1 MVSKNEHHDP
11 ELQYNKEIEN
21 PKLYDD
27 YELSLVDRDQLFIE
41 FIVISKITA
50 EQFSIKLI
58 KELGDEIKNHIEKK
72 SFIISYAFE
81 KEALRISY
89 TPQNT
94 SISKKET
101 LFLQKDSGASPLVRV
116 GTCDE
121 IEQLMKDYPV
131 TRFKY
136 YATYNNLNPLPI
148 VVNWWNK
155 GLRIMFT
162 DFYPEGDD
170 GRSLKLGNA
179 VWTKGTVD
187 PESQGDKFYHRYVN
201 SVNSDLKEN
210 WSNKIS
216 PCNIFVQRF

>member
-1 MVSKNEHHDP
+1 MVSKNHHDP
-11 ELQYNKEIEN
+11 IKETEN
-21 PKLYDD
+21 PKIYDD
-27 YELSLVDRDQLFIE
+27 YELSVVDRDHLFIE
-41 FIVISKITA
+41 FIIISRITA
-50 EQFSIKLI
+50 EQFSVKLMHV
-58 KELGDEIKNHIEKK
+58 KELEDEIKKQIEKK
-72 SFIISYAFE
+72 SFILSYDFE